1 MRRLARVET
10 MSPRILSNTARML
23 AEAGVGHAE
32 IEEYVATLDEIAGYS
47 GGRETTRLHRLP

>member
-1 MRRLARVET
+1 MET